1 MLSLPVWYKLWL
13 KSSFAEG
20 LHFPSSDPNAARC
33 WHLQDFLHAKMR
45 ADAAERTHMDSARE
59 VAKASAVKDLVLA
72 ARNALQ
78 RGPANE
84 VHALHALSLGSDGEG

>member
-1 MLSLPVWYKLWL
+1 
-13 KSSFAEG
+13 
-20 LHFPSSDPNAARC
+20 
-33 WHLQDFLHAKMR
+33 MR

-72 ARNALQ
+72 ARNASQ
-78 RGPANE
+78 RGPAHE